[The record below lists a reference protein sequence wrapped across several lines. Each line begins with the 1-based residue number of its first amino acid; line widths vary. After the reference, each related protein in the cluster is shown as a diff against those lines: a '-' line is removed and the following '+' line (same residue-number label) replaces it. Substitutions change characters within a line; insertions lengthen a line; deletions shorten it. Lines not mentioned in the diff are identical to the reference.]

1 MISAL
6 NEAFHYELKSIKNS
20 WYKLFLISI
29 FPLLAFILIISIFRS
44 GVAHE
49 LPIAVVDNDRSELSR
64 MVITNIEAS
73 STMKIAYM
81 PNSTKEAIDLIK
93 STKAYALIVIPN
105 HFAKDTLLQK
115 HPSVTAML
123 NTQYILTGKI
133 IMAALTSTLLQSSG
147 TVEYVKDLVDM
158 QNPEAALH
166 AVSPIG
172 IQITPFFNTYQNY
185 FYFLVSALLPAI
197 WQICIVLAMTVSIG
211 VMFKY
216 KKEKE
221 FFKNTEHIGAKLL
234 GLMLPYTIAFMVLGI
249 GFLLYLYSIWEFQG
263 SFIVLIFAMFLTVI
277 AYQVIGLFFFMFTFN
292 YELTL
297 SAVAVYTSPA
307 FAFLGITFPI
317 YNMNGFA
324 LLWRDILPISHYLE
338 LQVSQANYGADIF
351 LEADKLWT
359 LFAFWLLFIPI
370 IFVFRLKMK
379 KELK

>member
-6 NEAFHYELKSIKNS
+6 SETFYYELKSIKNS

-29 FPLLAFILIISIFRS
+29 FPLLSFILIIAIFRS
-44 GVAHE
+44 GVVHD
-49 LPIAVVDNDRSELSR
+49 LPIAVVDNDKSELSR

-81 PNSTKEAIDLIK
+81 PNSAKEAIDLVK
-93 STKAYALIVIPN
+93 STKAYAVIVIPN
-105 HFAKDTLLQK
+105 NFAKDTLLQK

-123 NTQYILTGKI
+123 NTQYILVGKI
-133 IMAALTSTLLQSSG
+133 FMSALTSTLLQSSG
-147 TVEYVKDLVDM
+147 EVEYIKNLVDM

-166 AVSPIG
+166 AISPIG
-172 IQITPFFNTYQNY
+172 IQITPFFNMQQNY

-197 WQICIVLAMTVSIG
+197 WQICIVLAMAVSIG

-216 KKEKE
+216 KREKV
-221 FFKNTEHIGAKLL
+221 FFKDSKHIGARLI

-249 GFLLYLYSIWEFQG
+249 GFLFYLYSIWEFQG
-263 SFIVLIFAMFLTVI
+263 SFIVLIFAMFLTVVSYQLI
-277 AYQVIGLFFFMFTFN
+277 ALFFFMFTFD

-317 YNMNGFA
+317 YNMNAFA
-324 LLWRDILPISHYLE
+324 LLWRDILPISHYME
-338 LQVSQANYGADIF
+338 IQISQANYAADIF
-351 LEADKLWT
+351 LEADKLWA

-370 IFVFRLKMK
+370 IFVFRSRME